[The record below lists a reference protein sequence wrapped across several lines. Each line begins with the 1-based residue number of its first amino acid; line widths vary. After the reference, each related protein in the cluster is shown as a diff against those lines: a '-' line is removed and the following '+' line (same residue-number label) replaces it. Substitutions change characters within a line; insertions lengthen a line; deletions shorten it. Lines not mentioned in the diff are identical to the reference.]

1 MAGRLKLLQ
10 FTQKTYSNIG
20 IYPSQS
26 NQNGLP
32 INWFNIF
39 MMLSFI
45 PMATFS
51 LAFLLFEADDIV
63 DAGLSFFAVNSEI
76 FCAIYYLINMWKMP
90 KILKLIESF
99 ERFIE
104 SSE

>member
-45 PMATFS
+45 QMATFS

-63 DAGLSFFAVNSEI
+63 DAGALLFCREFGNFLCNLLFDQHVENAKNSQI
-76 FCAIYYLINMWKMP
+76 DR
-90 KILKLIESF
+90 KL
-99 ERFIE
+99 
-104 SSE
+104 